1 MAGMTEPVTATARGA
16 RKPRV
21 FISAAHKSSGKTTLT
36 LGLAAALAA
45 RGHAVQT
52 FKKGPDYIDPL
63 WHGMAS
69 GRRCY
74 NLDFHMM
81 TRDEIDARFAQAS
94 EAARVSLIE
103 GNKGLY
109 DGLDLDGSNSNAALA
124 KQLQAPVLLVID
136 ARGMTR
142 GVAPL
147 ILGYQAFDPEVKIAG
162 VILNQLGGS
171 RHESKLRAVI
181 EHYTAA
187 RVIGAVQF
195 DTKLQIAER
204 HLGLVPA
211 NEAESARAR
220 IVGVAEAVAA
230 QVDLDALLAIADA
243 APAWTLAAPASEV
256 PINTRLRIAIAQDA
270 AFGFY
275 YGEDLDTLAR
285 TVDLVPVDT
294 LQDRALPEVDGLV
307 IGGGFPE
314 MFMDA
319 LSDNNTLRADI
330 RRRIEAGL
338 PTYAE
343 CGGLMYLSR
352 SLEYQGHRRDMV
364 GVVPGDTR
372 MHARPVG
379 RGYARLQPTGDDR
392 WGESAVIPAH
402 EFHYSSLDNLPAGAR
417 YAYKVLRGHG
427 IDGAHDGYQA
437 HNLLA
442 GYVHRRGS
450 GPQGWIEP
458 FLHQVRSRKA
468 RLAA

>member
-1 MAGMTEPVTATARGA
+1 MFV
-16 RKPRV
+16 
-21 FISAAHKSSGKTTLT
+21 SAAHKSSGKTTLT

-45 RGHAVQT
+45 RGHAVQP

-63 WHGMAS
+63 WHAMAA

-81 TRDEIDARFAQAS
+81 TRDEINARFAESAQ
-94 EAARVSLIE
+94 AARISLIE

-124 KQLQAPVLLVID
+124 KQLQAPVVLVID

-181 EHYTAA
+181 EHYTQA

-195 DTKLQIAER
+195 DTRLQIAER

-211 NEAESARAR
+211 NEAEAARAR
-220 IVGVAEAVAA
+220 IATVAEVIAG
-230 QVDLDALLAIADA
+230 QVDLNQLLAIADD
-243 APAWTLAAPASEV
+243 APEWTLAPAPVAASADD
-256 PINTRLRIAIAQDA
+256 RLRIAIAQDS

-275 YGEDLDTLAR
+275 YGEDIERLSREVELVPFDTL
-285 TVDLVPVDT
+285 TDHE
-294 LQDRALPEVDGLV
+294 LPAADGLV

-319 LSDNNTLRADI
+319 LSDNTRLRADI
-330 RRRIEAGL
+330 RRQIEAGL

-343 CGGLMYLSR
+343 CGGLMFLSR
-352 SLEYQGHRRDMV
+352 SLEYRGRRRDMV
-364 GVVPGDTR
+364 GVVPGDTV

-392 WGESAVIPAH
+392 WGETAVIPAH
-402 EFHYSSLDNLPAGAR
+402 EFHYSSLNNLPADAR
-417 YAYKVLRGHG
+417 FAYKVLRGHG
-427 IDGAHDGYQA
+427 IDGTHDGYQT

-442 GYVHRRGS
+442 SYVHRRGC
-450 GPQGWIEP
+450 GAQGWIAP

>member
-1 MAGMTEPVTATARGA
+1 M
-16 RKPRV
+16 

-36 LGLAAALAA
+36 LGLAAALTE

-63 WHGMAS
+63 WHGMAA

-81 TRDEIDARFAQAS
+81 TRDEIDTRFALA
-94 EAARVSLIE
+94 AHTARVSLIE

-124 KQLQAPVLLVID
+124 KQLQAPVVLVID

-195 DTKLQIAER
+195 DKQLQIAER

-211 NEAESARAR
+211 NEADAARAR
-220 IVGVAEAVAA
+220 IASVARSVAA

-243 APAWTLAAPASEV
+243 ASGWTVPAPEVDAPFGV
-256 PINTRLRIAIAQDA
+256 RPRIAIAQDA

-275 YGEDLDTLAR
+275 YGEDLDQLAR
-285 TVDLVPVDT
+285 AAELVPFDA
-294 LQDRALPEVDGLV
+294 LRDRTLPEVDGLI

-319 LSDNNTLRADI
+319 LSDNAPLRADI

-372 MHARPVG
+372 MHDRPVG

-402 EFHYSSLDNLPAGAR
+402 EFHYSSLDGLPADAR

-427 IDGAHDGYQA
+427 IDGSHDGYQV

-442 GYVHRRGS
+442 GYVHRRGC
-450 GPQGWIEP
+450 GAQGWIEP
-458 FLHQVRSRKA
+458 FLYQVRSHKS